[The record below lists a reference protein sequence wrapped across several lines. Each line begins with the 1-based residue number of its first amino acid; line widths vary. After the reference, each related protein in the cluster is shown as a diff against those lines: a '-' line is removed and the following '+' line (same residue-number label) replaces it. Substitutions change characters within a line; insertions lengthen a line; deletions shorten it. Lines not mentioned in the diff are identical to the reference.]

1 MARLIQKTG
10 FISRKNAGGY
20 MKYIATR
27 EGVEVLPGKGPV
39 TEKQK
44 EMVTKLLKDFPD
56 MWDSF
61 EYEDYKRAPTL
72 HTASAL
78 ISAALDSHMQSLQ
91 SENGYLRYIATRP
104 GTEKHGAHG
113 LFCRQENT
121 DLTAA
126 MHDLTSHDGNVWTII
141 YSLHRE
147 DAERLGY
154 NNAAAWRKL
163 LVSQQNKFAEAFHVP
178 ASALHWY
185 AAYHDADTHPHI
197 HMMIW
202 TDQETV
208 LKRDAVVK
216 LRSAMTNSIFQAE
229 LENLYI
235 RKDAAYKDVT
245 ETAREIMRE
254 LVDRMESV
262 SEPPA
267 SIQEKLLELALELR
281 TVGGK
286 KQYGYLKKPL
296 KDMVD
301 SIVDELEKLP
311 EVAAYYSIWN
321 GVRDRLEG
329 YYKNRPRQHNPL
341 SQQKEFRAIKNAI
354 IQEAERLRQQM
365 EQAQRASEP
374 EPLQMDIPSD
384 DETSSDAS
392 TNPTLADENTSSTT
406 SHSVRLPSEYLLNST
421 IRLFHQMGQIFR
433 ENAAPPSNPMG
444 IRVDSK
450 RRKKLMQKRLAL
462 GHKQDDHENEV
473 SYTQT
478 MGG

>member
-1 MARLIQKTG
+1 
-10 FISRKNAGGY
+10 

-27 EGVEVLPGKGPV
+27 EGVEVLTGKGPT

-44 EMVTKLLKDFPD
+44 ELVAKLLKDFPD
-56 MWDSF
+56 VRDSF
-61 EYEDYKRAPTL
+61 EYEDYKQAPTL

-78 ISAALDSHMQSLQ
+78 ISAALDSHMQNLQ

-104 GTEKHGAHG
+104 GAEKHGAHG
-113 LFCRQENT
+113 LFGREDNAN
-121 DLTAA
+121 LTAA
-126 MHDLTSHDGNVWTII
+126 MHDLTAHDGNVWTII

-154 NNAAAWRKL
+154 NNAAAWHKL

-178 ASALHWY
+178 VSALHWY

-197 HMMIW
+197 HMMVW

-245 ETAREIMRE
+245 EAARAVMHE
-254 LVDRMESV
+254 LVDCMEAV
-262 SEPPA
+262 SDPPA
-267 SIQEKLLELALELR
+267 SIQQKLLELALELC
-281 TVGGK
+281 TTGGK
-286 KQYGYLKKPL
+286 KQYAYLKKPL

-311 EVAAYYSIWN
+311 EVAAYYSVWN
-321 GVRDRLEG
+321 GLRDTLEG

-341 SQQKEFRAIKNAI
+341 SQQKEFRAIKNVI

-365 EQAQRASEP
+365 EQAQRAPEP
-374 EPLQMDIPSD
+374 ESSQVDTPSD
-384 DETSSDAS
+384 EETSSDAS
-392 TNPTLADENTSSTT
+392 TNPTLANENTSFTLS
-406 SHSVRLPSEYLLNST
+406 RPAQLPTEFLLNST

-433 ENAAPPSNPMG
+433 NNAAPPSNPMG

-450 RRKKLMQKRLAL
+450 RRKKLMQKRLAM
-462 GHKQDDHENEV
+462 GHKQDDHEQN
-473 SYTQT
+473 YGQT
-478 MGG
+478 LQ

>member
-1 MARLIQKTG
+1 
-10 FISRKNAGGY
+10 

-27 EGVEVLPGKGPV
+27 EGVEVLTGKGPT

-44 EMVTKLLKDFPD
+44 ELVAKLLKDFPD
-56 MWDSF
+56 MRDSF
-61 EYEDYKRAPTL
+61 EYEDYKQAPTL

-78 ISAALDSHMQSLQ
+78 ISAALDSHMQNLQ

-104 GTEKHGAHG
+104 GAEKHGAHG
-113 LFCRQENT
+113 LFGREENT
-121 DLTAA
+121 NLTAA
-126 MHDLTSHDGNVWTII
+126 MHDLTAHDGNVWTII

-216 LRSAMTNSIFQAE
+216 LRSVMTNSIFQAE

-235 RKDAAYKDVT
+235 RKDIAYKDVT
-245 ETAREIMRE
+245 EAAREVMHD

-267 SIQEKLLELALELR
+267 SIQQKLLELALELR

-286 KQYGYLKKPL
+286 KRYGYLKKPL

-301 SIVDELEKLP
+301 SIVDELETLP
-311 EVAAYYSIWN
+311 EVAAYYAVWN
-321 GVRDRLEG
+321 GLRDTLEG

-341 SQQKEFRAIKNAI
+341 SQQKEFRTIKNAI

-365 EQAQRASEP
+365 EQAQTASE
-374 EPLQMDIPSD
+374 Q
-384 DETSSDAS
+384 ETSQAEEPSSEETSTGAS
-392 TNPTLADENTSSTT
+392 ANPTLADENTSSAA
-406 SHSVRLPSEYLLNST
+406 SHHARLSSEYLLNST

-444 IRVDSK
+444 IRIDSK
-450 RRKKLMQKRLAL
+450 RRKKLMQKRLAM
-462 GHKQDDHENEV
+462 GHKQDDHEQN
-473 SYTQT
+473 YGQT
-478 MGG
+478 LQ

>member
-10 FISRKNAGGY
+10 FISRKSAGGY

-27 EGVEVLPGKGPV
+27 EGVEVLTGKGPA

-44 EMVTKLLKDFPD
+44 EMVAKLLKDFPD
-56 MWDSF
+56 IRDSF
-61 EYEDYKRAPTL
+61 EYEDYKQAPTL

-78 ISAALDSHMQSLQ
+78 ISAALDTHMQNLQ
-91 SENGYLRYIATRP
+91 SENGYLKYIATRP
-104 GTEKHGAHG
+104 GAEKHGAHG
-113 LFCRQENT
+113 LFGRQENT
-121 DLTAA
+121 NLTAA
-126 MHDLTSHDGNVWTII
+126 MHDLTAHDGNVWTII

-163 LVSQQNKFAEAFHVP
+163 LVSQQNKFAESFHVP

-216 LRSAMTNSIFQAE
+216 LRSVMTNSIFQAE

-235 RKDAAYKDVT
+235 RKDIAYKDVT
-245 ETAREIMRE
+245 EAARTVMHD
-254 LVDRMESV
+254 LANRMEFI

-281 TVGGK
+281 TVSGK
-286 KQYGYLKKPL
+286 KQYAYLKKPL

-311 EVAAYYSIWN
+311 EVAAYYSVWN
-321 GVRDRLEG
+321 GLRDTLEG

-365 EQAQRASEP
+365 EQTQTASEQKP
-374 EPLQMDIPSD
+374 SQEEEPSSE
-384 DETSSDAS
+384 ETSTGAS
-392 TNPTLADENTSSTT
+392 ANPTLASESASSATSY
-406 SHSVRLPSEYLLNST
+406 SVRLPSEYLLNST
-421 IRLFHQMGQIFR
+421 VRLFHQVGQIFR
-433 ENAAPPSNPMG
+433 DNAAPPSNPIG
-444 IRVDSK
+444 IRIDSK
-450 RRKKLMQKRLAL
+450 RRKKLMQKRLAM
-462 GHKQDDHENEV
+462 GHKQDDHEQEQGYGQV
-473 SYTQT
+473 IR
-478 MGG
+478 

>member
-10 FISRKNAGGY
+10 FISRKSAGGY

-27 EGVEVLPGKGPV
+27 EGVEVLNGKGPA

-44 EMVTKLLKDFPD
+44 EIVTKLLKDFPD
-56 MWDSF
+56 VRDSF
-61 EYEDYKRAPTL
+61 EYEDYKQAPTL

-78 ISAALDSHMQSLQ
+78 ISAALDSHMQNLQ
-91 SENGYLRYIATRP
+91 SENGYLKYIATRP
-104 GTEKHGAHG
+104 GAEKHGAHG
-113 LFCRQENT
+113 LFGRQENT
-121 DLTAA
+121 NLTAA
-126 MHDLTSHDGNVWTII
+126 MHDLTAHDGNVWTII

-163 LVSQQNKFAEAFHVP
+163 LVSHQNKFAEAFHVP

-216 LRSAMTNSIFQAE
+216 LRSVMTNSIFQAE

-235 RKDAAYKDVT
+235 RKDAAYKDVS
-245 ETAREIMRE
+245 EAAREVMRE

-262 SEPPA
+262 SAQPA
-267 SIQEKLLELALELR
+267 SIQQKLLELALELR
-281 TVGGK
+281 TTSGK
-286 KQYGYLKKPL
+286 KQYAYLKKPL

-311 EVAAYYSIWN
+311 EVAAYYAVWN
-321 GVRDRLEG
+321 GLRDTLEG
-329 YYKNRPRQHNPL
+329 YYKSTPRQHNPL

-354 IQEAERLRQQM
+354 VQTAEQLRQQM
-365 EQAQRASEP
+365 EQVQGEQGQARDEEP
-374 EPLQMDIPSD
+374 SAEKS
-384 DETSSDAS
+384 SSDACA
-392 TNPTLADENTSSTT
+392 NPTLVNENTSAEQNRRSL
-406 SHSVRLPSEYLLNST
+406 LPSEYLLDST

-433 ENAAPPSNPMG
+433 DNAVPPSNPMG

-462 GHKQDDHENEV
+462 GHKQDDHEQVQGYSQNM
-473 SYTQT
+473 Q
-478 MGG
+478 

>member
-1 MARLIQKTG
+1 
-10 FISRKNAGGY
+10 

-27 EGVEVLPGKGPV
+27 EGVEVLTGRGPV
-39 TEKQK
+39 SEKQK
-44 EMVTKLLKDFPD
+44 EMVAKLLKDFPD
-56 MWDSF
+56 IRDSF
-61 EYEDYKRAPTL
+61 EYEDYKQAPTL

-78 ISAALDSHMQSLQ
+78 ISAALDSHMQNLQ
-91 SENGYLRYIATRP
+91 SENGYLKYIATRP
-104 GTEKHGAHG
+104 GAEKHGAHG
-113 LFCRQENT
+113 LFGREDNAN
-121 DLTAA
+121 LSAA
-126 MHDLTSHDGNVWTII
+126 MHDLTAHDGNVWTII

-154 NNAAAWRKL
+154 NSAAAWQKL
-163 LVSQQNKFAEAFHVP
+163 LVRQQSKFAEAFHIP

-245 ETAREIMRE
+245 EAARAVMRE
-254 LVDRMESV
+254 LVDRMESTA
-262 SEPPA
+262 EPPV
-267 SIQEKLLELALELR
+267 SIQQKLLELAMELR
-281 TVGGK
+281 MVGGK
-286 KQYGYLKKPL
+286 KQYGYLKKSL

-311 EVAAYYSIWN
+311 EVAAYYAVWN
-321 GVRDRLEG
+321 GLRDTLEG

-365 EQAQRASEP
+365 EQAQATSE
-374 EPLQMDIPSD
+374 Q
-384 DETSSDAS
+384 ETSQAEEPSSEETSTGAS
-392 TNPTLADENTSSTT
+392 ANPTLADENTSSAA
-406 SHSVRLPSEYLLNST
+406 SHHARLSSEYLLNST

-433 ENAAPPSNPMG
+433 DNAAPPSNPMG

-450 RRKKLMQKRLAL
+450 RRKKLMQKRLAM
-462 GHKQDDHENEV
+462 GHKQDDHEQEQGYNLDIR
-473 SYTQT
+473 
-478 MGG
+478 

>member
-10 FISRKNAGGY
+10 FIGRKSAGGY

-27 EGVEVLPGKGPV
+27 EGVEVLTGKGPA

-44 EMVTKLLKDFPD
+44 EMVAKLLKDFPD
-56 MWDSF
+56 MRDSF
-61 EYEDYKRAPTL
+61 EYEDYKQAPTL

-78 ISAALDSHMQSLQ
+78 ISAALDSHMQNLQ
-91 SENGYLRYIATRP
+91 SENGYLKYIATRP
-104 GTEKHGAHG
+104 GAEKHGAHG
-113 LFCRQENT
+113 LFGREENA
-121 DLTAA
+121 DLNTAIR
-126 MHDLTSHDGNVWTII
+126 DLTSHDGNVWTII

-154 NNAAAWRKL
+154 NSAAAWQKL
-163 LVSQQNKFAEAFHVP
+163 LVRQQSKFAEAFHVP
-178 ASALHWY
+178 VSALHWY

-245 ETAREIMRE
+245 EAARTAMHG
-254 LVDRMESV
+254 LVDRLESI
-262 SEPPA
+262 ENPPE
-267 SIQEKLLELALELR
+267 SIQQKMLELALELR
-281 TVGGK
+281 MVGGK
-286 KQYGYLKKPL
+286 KQYAYLKKPL
-296 KDMVD
+296 KDKVD

-311 EVAAYYSIWN
+311 EVAAYYSVWN
-321 GVRDRLEG
+321 GLRDTLEG

-365 EQAQRASEP
+365 EQTQTASE
-374 EPLQMDIPSD
+374 Q
-384 DETSSDAS
+384 ETSQDGEPSAENTSTDAS
-392 TNPTLADENTSSTT
+392 ANPTLADENTSSAA
-406 SHSVRLPSEYLLNST
+406 SHDAQLPSEYLLNST
-421 IRLFHQMGQIFR
+421 VRLFHQMGQIFR
-433 ENAAPPSNPMG
+433 DNAAPPSNPMG
-444 IRVDSK
+444 IRIDSK
-450 RRKKLMQKRLAL
+450 RRKKLMQKRLAM
-462 GHKQDDHENEV
+462 GHKQDDHEQEQGYEQV
-473 SYTQT
+473 IR
-478 MGG
+478 

>member
-1 MARLIQKTG
+1 
-10 FISRKNAGGY
+10 

-27 EGVEVLPGKGPV
+27 EGVEVLTGKGPA

-44 EMVTKLLKDFPD
+44 EMVSKLLKDFPD
-56 MWDSF
+56 VRDSF
-61 EYEDYKRAPTL
+61 EYEDYKQAPTL

-78 ISAALDSHMQSLQ
+78 ISAALDSHMQNLQ
-91 SENGYLRYIATRP
+91 SENGYLRYIATRS
-104 GTEKHGAHG
+104 GAEKHGAHG
-113 LFCRQENT
+113 LFGRQENT
-121 DLTAA
+121 NLTAA
-126 MHDLTSHDGNVWTII
+126 MHDLTAHNGNVWTII

-163 LVSQQNKFAEAFHVP
+163 LISQQNKFAEAFHIP

-197 HMMIW
+197 LMMIW

-235 RKDAAYKDVT
+235 RKDAAYEDVT
-245 ETAREIMRE
+245 EAARAVMHD
-254 LVDRMESV
+254 LVDRMETV
-262 SEPPA
+262 SELPV
-267 SIQEKLLELALELR
+267 SIQQKLLELATELR

-296 KDMVD
+296 KDKVD

-311 EVAAYYSIWN
+311 EVAAYYSVWN
-321 GVRDRLEG
+321 GLRDTLEG

-365 EQAQRASEP
+365 EQARTASEQKSSQDE
-374 EPLQMDIPSD
+374 EPST
-384 DETSSDAS
+384 EKTSTEAS
-392 TNPTLADENTSSTT
+392 ANPTLADENTSSPT
-406 SHSVRLPSEYLLNST
+406 SCSARLPSEYLLNST
-421 IRLFHQMGQIFR
+421 VRLFHQMGQIFR
-433 ENAAPPSNPMG
+433 DNAAPSSNPMG

-450 RRKKLMQKRLAL
+450 RRKKLMQKRLAM
-462 GHKQDDHENEV
+462 GHKQDDHEQN
-473 SYTQT
+473 YGQT
-478 MGG
+478 LQ

>member
-1 MARLIQKTG
+1 
-10 FISRKNAGGY
+10 

-27 EGVEVLPGKGPV
+27 EGVEVLTGKGPA

-44 EMVTKLLKDFPD
+44 EMVSKLLKDFPD
-56 MWDSF
+56 MRDSF
-61 EYEDYKRAPTL
+61 EYEDYKQVPTL

-78 ISAALDSHMQSLQ
+78 ISAALDTHMQNLQ

-104 GTEKHGAHG
+104 GAEKHGTHG
-113 LFCRQENT
+113 LFGREDNA
-121 DLTAA
+121 DLNAA
-126 MHDLTSHDGNVWTII
+126 MHDLTAHDGNVWTII

-163 LVSQQNKFAEAFHVP
+163 LVSQQNKFAEAFHIP

-216 LRSAMTNSIFQAE
+216 LRSVMTNSIFQAE

-235 RKDAAYKDVT
+235 RKDIAYKDVT
-245 ETAREIMRE
+245 EAAREVMHD

-281 TVGGK
+281 MVGGK
-286 KQYGYLKKPL
+286 KQYGYLKKSL
-296 KDMVD
+296 KDKVD
-301 SIVDELEKLP
+301 EIVDELEKLP
-311 EVAAYYSIWN
+311 EVAAYYSVWN
-321 GVRDRLEG
+321 GLRDTLEG

-365 EQAQRASEP
+365 EQEQATSEQEASQGEEP
-374 EPLQMDIPSD
+374 SAEN
-384 DETSSDAS
+384 TSTGTS
-392 TNPTLADENTSSTT
+392 TNPTLAYENTSSAA
-406 SHSVRLPSEYLLNST
+406 SHSAWLPPEYLLNST

-433 ENAAPPSNPMG
+433 NNAAPPSNPMG

-450 RRKKLMQKRLAL
+450 RRKKLMQKRLAM
-462 GHKQDDHENEV
+462 GHKRDDHEQEQGYGQV
-473 SYTQT
+473 IR
-478 MGG
+478 

>member
-1 MARLIQKTG
+1 
-10 FISRKNAGGY
+10 

-27 EGVEVLPGKGPV
+27 EGVEVLNGKGPA

-56 MWDSF
+56 MRDSF
-61 EYEDYKRAPTL
+61 EYEDYKQAPTL

-78 ISAALDSHMQSLQ
+78 ISAALDSHMQNLQ
-91 SENGYLRYIATRP
+91 SENGYLKYIATRP
-104 GTEKHGAHG
+104 GAEKHGAHG
-113 LFCRQENT
+113 LFGREDNAN
-121 DLTAA
+121 LTAA
-126 MHDLTSHDGNVWTII
+126 MHDLSSHDGNVWTII

-178 ASALHWY
+178 VSALHWY

-235 RKDAAYKDVT
+235 RKDAAYEDVT
-245 ETAREIMRE
+245 EAARAVMHD
-254 LVDRMESV
+254 LVDRMETV
-262 SEPPA
+262 SELPV
-267 SIQEKLLELALELR
+267 SIQQKLLELATELR

-296 KDMVD
+296 KDKVD

-311 EVAAYYSIWN
+311 EVAAYYSVWN
-321 GVRDRLEG
+321 GLRDTLEG

-354 IQEAERLRQQM
+354 VQEAERLRQQM
-365 EQAQRASEP
+365 VQAQTASE
-374 EPLQMDIPSD
+374 QKPSQEAEAPSG
-384 DETSSDAS
+384 ETSADTSA
-392 TNPTLADENTSSTT
+392 NQTLASESASSATSYF
-406 SHSVRLPSEYLLNST
+406 VRLPSEYLLNST

-433 ENAAPPSNPMG
+433 DNAAPPSNPMG

-450 RRKKLMQKRLAL
+450 RRKRLMQKRLAM
-462 GHKQDDHENEV
+462 GHKQDDHEQN
-473 SYTQT
+473 YGQT
-478 MGG
+478 LQ

>member
-10 FISRKNAGGY
+10 FISRKSAGGY

-27 EGVEVLPGKGPV
+27 EGVEVLSGKGPA

-44 EMVTKLLKDFPD
+44 EMVAKLLKDFPD
-56 MWDSF
+56 VRDSF
-61 EYEDYKRAPTL
+61 EYEDYKQAPTL

-78 ISAALDSHMQSLQ
+78 ISAALDSHIQNLQ
-91 SENGYLRYIATRP
+91 SENGYLKYIATRP
-104 GTEKHGAHG
+104 GAEKHGSHG
-113 LFCRQENT
+113 LFGRQENT

-126 MHDLTSHDGNVWTII
+126 MHDLTAHDGNVWTII

-154 NNAAAWRKL
+154 NNAATWRKL
-163 LVSQQNKFAEAFHVP
+163 LVSQQNKFAEAFHIP

-235 RKDAAYKDVT
+235 RKDIAYKDVT
-245 ETAREIMRE
+245 EAAREVMHD

-281 TVGGK
+281 TVSGK
-286 KQYGYLKKPL
+286 KQYAYLKKPL

-311 EVAAYYSIWN
+311 EVAAYYAVWN
-321 GVRDRLEG
+321 GVRDTLEG

-341 SQQKEFRAIKNAI
+341 SQQKEFRAIKTAI

-365 EQAQRASEP
+365 EQTQRASEQ
-374 EPLQMDIPSD
+374 EPSQDEEPSAE
-384 DETSSDAS
+384 ETSRDAS
-392 TNPTLADENTSSTT
+392 ANPTLADENTSSTA
-406 SHSVRLPSEYLLNST
+406 SHHARLPSEYLLNST

-433 ENAAPPSNPMG
+433 DNAAPPSNPMG

-450 RRKKLMQKRLAL
+450 RRKKLMQKRLSM
-462 GHKQDDHENEV
+462 GHKQDDHEQN
-473 SYTQT
+473 YGQT
-478 MGG
+478 LQ

>member
-1 MARLIQKTG
+1 
-10 FISRKNAGGY
+10 

-27 EGVEVLPGKGPV
+27 EGVEVLTGKGPA

-44 EMVTKLLKDFPD
+44 EMVAKLLKDFPD
-56 MWDSF
+56 MRDSF
-61 EYEDYKRAPTL
+61 EYEDYKQAPTL

-78 ISAALDSHMQSLQ
+78 ISAALDSHMQNLQ
-91 SENGYLRYIATRP
+91 SENSYLKYIATRP
-104 GTEKHGAHG
+104 GAEKHGAHG
-113 LFCRQENT
+113 LFGRQDNT
-121 DLTAA
+121 DLPAA
-126 MHDLTSHDGNVWTII
+126 MHDLTAHDGNVWTII

-163 LVSQQNKFAEAFHVP
+163 LVSQQNKFAEAFHIP

-245 ETAREIMRE
+245 EAARTAMHG
-254 LVDRMESV
+254 LVDRLESIKN
-262 SEPPA
+262 PPE
-267 SIQEKLLELALELR
+267 SIQQKMLELALELR

-286 KQYGYLKKPL
+286 NQYGYLKKPL
-296 KDMVD
+296 KDKVD

-311 EVAAYYSIWN
+311 EVAAYYDVWN
-321 GVRDRLEG
+321 GLRDTLEG
-329 YYKNRPRQHNPL
+329 YYKNRPRQRNPL

-354 IQEAERLRQQM
+354 IQEEERLRQQM

-374 EPLQMDIPSD
+374 KSSQVDTPSD
-384 DETSSDAS
+384 EETSSDTS
-392 TNPTLADENTSSTT
+392 TNPTLADENTSSVT
-406 SHSVRLPSEYLLNST
+406 SHSARLPSEYLLNST

-450 RRKKLMQKRLAL
+450 RRKKLMQKRLAM
-462 GHKQDDHENEV
+462 GQKQDDHEQEQGYNLDIR
-473 SYTQT
+473 
-478 MGG
+478 

>member
-10 FISRKNAGGY
+10 FISRKSAGGY

-27 EGVEVLPGKGPV
+27 EGVEVLTGKGPA

-44 EMVTKLLKDFPD
+44 EMVAKLLKDFPD
-56 MWDSF
+56 MRDSF
-61 EYEDYKRAPTL
+61 EYEDYKQAPTL

-78 ISAALDSHMQSLQ
+78 ISAALDSHMQNLQ
-91 SENGYLRYIATRP
+91 SENGYLKYIATRP
-104 GTEKHGAHG
+104 GAEKHGVHG
-113 LFCRQENT
+113 LFGREENADLNT
-121 DLTAA
+121 AMHALTA
-126 MHDLTSHDGNVWTII
+126 HGGNVWTII

-163 LVSQQNKFAEAFHVP
+163 LISQQNKFAEAFHIP

-245 ETAREIMRE
+245 EAARAVMRE

-267 SIQEKLLELALELR
+267 SIQQKLLELALELR
-281 TVGGK
+281 TVTGK
-286 KQYGYLKKPL
+286 KQYAYLKKSL

-311 EVAAYYSIWN
+311 EVAAYYSVWN
-321 GVRDRLEG
+321 GLRDTLEG
-329 YYKNRPRQHNPL
+329 YYKNRSRQHNPL
-341 SQQKEFRAIKNAI
+341 FQQKEFRAIKTAI

-365 EQAQRASEP
+365 EQKSLQDEEP
-374 EPLQMDIPSD
+374 SAEN
-384 DETSSDAS
+384 TSTDAS
-392 TNPTLADENTSSTT
+392 ANPTLANENTSFTLS
-406 SHSVRLPSEYLLNST
+406 RPAQLPSEYLLNST

-444 IRVDSK
+444 IRIDSK
-450 RRKKLMQKRLAL
+450 RRKKLMQKRLAM
-462 GHKQDDHENEV
+462 GHKRDDHEQN
-473 SYTQT
+473 YGQT
-478 MGG
+478 LQ

>member
-1 MARLIQKTG
+1 
-10 FISRKNAGGY
+10 

-27 EGVEVLPGKGPV
+27 EGVEVLTGKGPA

-44 EMVTKLLKDFPD
+44 EMVAKLLKDFPD
-56 MWDSF
+56 VRDSF
-61 EYEDYKRAPTL
+61 EYEDYKQAPTL

-78 ISAALDSHMQSLQ
+78 ISAALDSHMQNLQ
-91 SENGYLRYIATRP
+91 SENGYLKYIATRP
-104 GTEKHGAHG
+104 GAEKHGAHG
-113 LFCRQENT
+113 LFGRQENT
-121 DLTAA
+121 NLTAA
-126 MHDLTSHDGNVWTII
+126 MHDLTAHDGNVWTII

-178 ASALHWY
+178 VSALHWY

-202 TDQETV
+202 TDQKTV

-216 LRSAMTNSIFQAE
+216 LRSVMTNSIFQAE

-245 ETAREIMRE
+245 EAARAVMHD
-254 LVDRMESV
+254 LLDRMESV
-262 SEPPA
+262 SDPPA
-267 SIQEKLLELALELR
+267 SIQQKLLELALELR
-281 TVGGK
+281 MVSGK
-286 KQYGYLKKPL
+286 KQYAYLKKTL
-296 KDMVD
+296 KDKVD
-301 SIVDELEKLP
+301 EIVDELEKLP
-311 EVAAYYSIWN
+311 EMAAYYSVWN
-321 GVRDRLEG
+321 GVRDTLEG

-365 EQAQRASEP
+365 EQARTASE
-374 EPLQMDIPSD
+374 QKPSQEEEAPSE
-384 DETSSDAS
+384 ETSPDAS
-392 TNPTLADENTSSTT
+392 TNPTLANENTSSTA
-406 SHSVRLPSEYLLNST
+406 SHSVGLPSEYLLNST
-421 IRLFHQMGQIFR
+421 IRLFHQIGQIFR

-444 IRVDSK
+444 IRIDSK
-450 RRKKLMQKRLAL
+450 RRKKLMQKRLAM
-462 GHKQDDHENEV
+462 GHKQDDHEQN
-473 SYTQT
+473 YGQT
-478 MGG
+478 LQ

>member
-1 MARLIQKTG
+1 
-10 FISRKNAGGY
+10 

-27 EGVEVLPGKGPV
+27 EGVEVLTGKGPV
-39 TEKQK
+39 TEKQT

-56 MWDSF
+56 MRDSF
-61 EYEDYKRAPTL
+61 EYEDYKQAPTL

-78 ISAALDSHMQSLQ
+78 ISAALDTHIQNLQ
-91 SENGYLRYIATRP
+91 SENGYLKYIATRP
-104 GTEKHGAHG
+104 GAEKHGAHG
-113 LFCRQENT
+113 LFGRQENT
-121 DLTAA
+121 DLAAA
-126 MHDLTSHDGNVWTII
+126 MHDLTAHDDNVWTII

-178 ASALHWY
+178 VSALHWY

-216 LRSAMTNSIFQAE
+216 LRSVMTNSIFQAE

-235 RKDAAYKDVT
+235 RKDIAYKDVT
-245 ETAREIMRE
+245 EAARAVMHE

-262 SEPPA
+262 PAQPA
-267 SIQEKLLELALELR
+267 SIQQKLLELALELR
-281 TVGGK
+281 TTGGK
-286 KQYGYLKKPL
+286 KQYAYLKKPL
-296 KDMVD
+296 KDMLD
-301 SIVDELEKLP
+301 SIVNELEKLP
-311 EVAAYYSIWN
+311 EVAAYYSVWN
-321 GVRDRLEG
+321 GLRDTLEG

-365 EQAQRASEP
+365 EQVRTASEQKP
-374 EPLQMDIPSD
+374 SQEEEPSSE
-384 DETSSDAS
+384 ETSTGAS
-392 TNPTLADENTSSTT
+392 ANPTLASESASSATSY
-406 SHSVRLPSEYLLNST
+406 SVRLPSEYLLNST
-421 IRLFHQMGQIFR
+421 IRLFHQIGQIFH

-450 RRKKLMQKRLAL
+450 RRKKLMQKRLAM
-462 GHKQDDHENEV
+462 GHKQDDHEQN
-473 SYTQT
+473 YGQT
-478 MGG
+478 LQ

>member
-1 MARLIQKTG
+1 
-10 FISRKNAGGY
+10 

-27 EGVEVLPGKGPV
+27 EGVEVLNGKGPA

-56 MWDSF
+56 MRDSF
-61 EYEDYKRAPTL
+61 EYEDYKPAPTL

-78 ISAALDSHMQSLQ
+78 ISAALDSHMQNLQ

-104 GTEKHGAHG
+104 GAEKHGAHG
-113 LFCRQENT
+113 LFGRQENT
-121 DLTAA
+121 ELTAA
-126 MHDLTSHDGNVWTII
+126 MHDLTAHDGNVWTII

-163 LVSQQNKFAEAFHVP
+163 LVSQQNKFAEAFHIP

-245 ETAREIMRE
+245 EAAREVMHD

-281 TVGGK
+281 TTGGK
-286 KQYGYLKKPL
+286 KQYAYLKKPL

-301 SIVDELEKLP
+301 SIVDELETLP
-311 EVAAYYSIWN
+311 EVAAYYSVWN
-321 GVRDRLEG
+321 GVRDTLEG

-365 EQAQRASEP
+365 EQVQRTSEQESSQGTTP
-374 EPLQMDIPSD
+374 PDV
-384 DETSSDAS
+384 ETSSDSS
-392 TNPTLADENTSSTT
+392 TDPTLADEKTSSVA
-406 SHSVRLPSEYLLNST
+406 SHSARLPSEYLLNST
-421 IRLFHQMGQIFR
+421 LRLFHQMGQIFR
-433 ENAAPPSNPMG
+433 DNAAPPSNPMG
-444 IRVDSK
+444 IRIDSK
-450 RRKKLMQKRLAL
+450 RRKKLMQKRLAM
-462 GHKQDDHENEV
+462 GHKQDDHEQN
-473 SYTQT
+473 YGQT
-478 MGG
+478 LQ

>member
-1 MARLIQKTG
+1 
-10 FISRKNAGGY
+10 

-27 EGVEVLPGKGPV
+27 EGVEVLTGKGPA

-44 EMVTKLLKDFPD
+44 EMVAKLLKDFPD
-56 MWDSF
+56 VRDSF
-61 EYEDYKRAPTL
+61 EYEDYKQAPTL

-78 ISAALDSHMQSLQ
+78 ISAALDSHMQNLQ
-91 SENGYLRYIATRP
+91 SENGYLKYIATRP
-104 GTEKHGAHG
+104 GAEKHGAHG
-113 LFCRQENT
+113 LFGRQENT

-126 MHDLTSHDGNVWTII
+126 MHDLTAHDGNVWTII

-163 LVSQQNKFAEAFHVP
+163 LVSHQNKFAEAFHVP

-245 ETAREIMRE
+245 EAARTAMHG
-254 LVDRMESV
+254 LVDRLESI
-262 SEPPA
+262 ENPPE
-267 SIQEKLLELALELR
+267 SIQQKMLELALELR
-281 TVGGK
+281 TGGGK

-296 KDMVD
+296 KDKVD
-301 SIVDELEKLP
+301 EIVDELEKLP
-311 EVAAYYSIWN
+311 EVAAYYAVWN
-321 GVRDRLEG
+321 GLRDTLEG

-341 SQQKEFRAIKNAI
+341 SQQKEFRTIKNAI
-354 IQEAERLRQQM
+354 IQEAERLWQQM
-365 EQAQRASEP
+365 EQTQTATEQDSSQDEEP
-374 EPLQMDIPSD
+374 SAEK
-384 DETSSDAS
+384 TSTDAS
-392 TNPTLADENTSSTT
+392 TNPTLANENTSFTPSCPAQ
-406 SHSVRLPSEYLLNST
+406 LPTEYLLNST

-444 IRVDSK
+444 IRIDSK
-450 RRKKLMQKRLAL
+450 RRKKLIQKRLAM
-462 GHKQDDHENEV
+462 GHKQDDHEQEQGYEQV
-473 SYTQT
+473 IR
-478 MGG
+478 

>member
-1 MARLIQKTG
+1 
-10 FISRKNAGGY
+10 

-27 EGVEVLPGKGPV
+27 EGVEVLNGKGPA

-56 MWDSF
+56 MRDSF
-61 EYEDYKRAPTL
+61 EYEDYKQAPTL

-78 ISAALDSHMQSLQ
+78 ISAALDSHMQNLQ

-104 GTEKHGAHG
+104 GAEKHGAHG
-113 LFCRQENT
+113 LFGRQDNT
-121 DLTAA
+121 NLTAA
-126 MHDLTSHDGNVWTII
+126 MHDLTAHNGNVWTII

-163 LVSQQNKFAEAFHVP
+163 LVSHQNKFAEAFHIP

-245 ETAREIMRE
+245 EAARTVMHD
-254 LVDRMESV
+254 LANRMEFI

-281 TVGGK
+281 TVSGK
-286 KQYGYLKKPL
+286 KQYAYLKKPL

-301 SIVDELEKLP
+301 SIVDELENLP
-311 EVAAYYSIWN
+311 EVAAYYSVWN
-321 GVRDRLEG
+321 GLRDTLEG

-365 EQAQRASEP
+365 EQTQTATEQESSP
-374 EPLQMDIPSD
+374 EKESSNEKP
-384 DETSSDAS
+384 SSDAS
-392 TNPTLADENTSSTT
+392 INPTLANENTSFTPS
-406 SHSVRLPSEYLLNST
+406 RPAQLPTEYLLNST

-433 ENAAPPSNPMG
+433 DNAAPPSNPMG
-444 IRVDSK
+444 IRIDSK
-450 RRKKLMQKRLAL
+450 RRKKLMQKRLAM
-462 GHKQDDHENEV
+462 GHKQDDHEQNFG
-473 SYTQT
+473 QT
-478 MGG
+478 LQ

>member
-1 MARLIQKTG
+1 
-10 FISRKNAGGY
+10 

-27 EGVEVLPGKGPV
+27 EGVEVLTGRGPV
-39 TEKQK
+39 SKKQK
-44 EMVTKLLKDFPD
+44 EMVAKLLKDFPD
-56 MWDSF
+56 IRDSF
-61 EYEDYKRAPTL
+61 EYEDYKQAPTL

-78 ISAALDSHMQSLQ
+78 ISAALDTHMQNLQ

-104 GTEKHGAHG
+104 GAEKHGAHG
-113 LFCRQENT
+113 LFGRQENT

-126 MHDLTSHDGNVWTII
+126 MHDLTAHDGNVWTII

-178 ASALHWY
+178 VSALHWY

-216 LRSAMTNSIFQAE
+216 LRSVMTNSIFQAE

-245 ETAREIMRE
+245 EAARAVMHD
-254 LVDRMESV
+254 LVNRMESV
-262 SEPPA
+262 SDPPT
-267 SIQEKLLELALELR
+267 SIQQKLLELAMALR
-281 TVGGK
+281 TVSGK
-286 KQYGYLKKPL
+286 KQYGYLKKPF

-311 EVAAYYSIWN
+311 EVAAYYSVWN
-321 GVRDRLEG
+321 GLRDTLEG

-365 EQAQRASEP
+365 EQTQTASEQKSSQDE
-374 EPLQMDIPSD
+374 EPSA
-384 DETSSDAS
+384 EKTSTDAS
-392 TNPTLADENTSSTT
+392 TNPTLANENTSPVASRPTQF
-406 SHSVRLPSEYLLNST
+406 PSEYLLNST
-421 IRLFHQMGQIFR
+421 FRLFHQMGQIFR
-433 ENAAPPSNPMG
+433 DNAAPPSNPMG

-450 RRKKLMQKRLAL
+450 RRKKLMQKRLAM
-462 GHKQDDHENEV
+462 GHKQDDHEQEQGYGQV
-473 SYTQT
+473 I
-478 MGG
+478 

>member
-1 MARLIQKTG
+1 MQ
-10 FISRKNAGGY
+10 GY
-20 MKYIATR
+20 LKYIATR
-27 EGVEVLPGKGPV
+27 P
-39 TEKQK
+39 
-44 EMVTKLLKDFPD
+44 
-56 MWDSF
+56 
-61 EYEDYKRAPTL
+61 
-72 HTASAL
+72 SA
-78 ISAALDSHMQSLQ
+78 
-91 SENGYLRYIATRP
+91 
-104 GTEKHGAHG
+104 EKHGAHG
-113 LFCRQENT
+113 LFGRQENT
-121 DLTAA
+121 ELTAA
-126 MHDLTSHDGNVWTII
+126 MHDLTAHDGNVWTII

-163 LVSQQNKFAEAFHVP
+163 LVSQQNKFAEAFHIP

-202 TDQETV
+202 TDQKTV

-216 LRSAMTNSIFQAE
+216 LRSVMTNSIFQAE

-235 RKDAAYKDVT
+235 RKDAAYKDVS
-245 ETAREIMRE
+245 EAAREVMRE

-262 SEPPA
+262 SAQPA
-267 SIQEKLLELALELR
+267 SVQQKLLELAMELR
-281 TVGGK
+281 TTSGK
-286 KQYGYLKKPL
+286 KQYAYLKKPL

-311 EVAAYYSIWN
+311 EVAAYYSVWN
-321 GVRDRLEG
+321 GLRDTLEG

-365 EQAQRASEP
+365 EQ
-374 EPLQMDIPSD
+374 
-384 DETSSDAS
+384 ETSQAEEPSAEETSTDAS
-392 TNPTLADENTSSTT
+392 TNPTLADENTSSAA
-406 SHSVRLPSEYLLNST
+406 SHSAPLLSEYLLNST

-433 ENAAPPSNPMG
+433 DNAAPPSNPMG

-450 RRKKLMQKRLAL
+450 RRKKLMQKRLAM
-462 GHKQDDHENEV
+462 GHKQDDHEQEQGYNLDIR
-473 SYTQT
+473 
-478 MGG
+478 